1 MRSSKPTERV
11 CMDALHHLM
20 QRKMLTQITIQD
32 ILDDAG
38 ISKATFYRHYQD
50 KDDLFG
56 QMVRR
61 DVNFIFSDDCDL
73 SQWSIRVAQFA
84 KALQQEQIMLHRF
97 ARNEPDVFE
106 TFYTNIMYELFL
118 KRLYRIHGRQF
129 EVTPSMRRRFLF
141 MCAGSAAILKDWIVS
156 GCIESAESV
165 ARELAEL
172 IVENARNSPLQNS
185 TSPLPV

>member
-1 MRSSKPTERV
+1 MRNSKPTERA
-11 CMDALHHLM
+11 CMDTLHQLM
-20 QRKMLTQITIQD
+20 QRKMLSQITIQD
-32 ILDDAG
+32 ILDGAG
-38 ISKATFYRHYQD
+38 ISKATFYRHYND

-73 SQWSIRVAQFA
+73 NYWSIRVAQFA
-84 KALQQEQIMLHRF
+84 KALQQEQVMLHRF

-129 EVTPSMRRRFLF
+129 DVTPPLRRRFLF
-141 MCAGSAAILKDWIVS
+141 MCAGAAAVLKDWIVN
-156 GCIESAESV
+156 GCVESAESI
-165 ARELAEL
+165 AQELAAL
-172 IVENARNSPLQNS
+172 IIENARNTPLQKIG
-185 TSPLPV
+185 